1 MGRSTLISLNT
12 TEAHIQTPSRMN
24 KLLMLTFLVTL
35 MGLMA
40 TAAPQE
46 EVEEH
51 ELEDLSAD
59 EINVME
65 EVAESREE
73 REAAGRKKR
82 PSRMRS
88 TGTNNPRKPAKKTK
102 KKVTIK
108 GKDKLR
114 KKRPSRMR
122 STGTNNPRKPAK
134 KPKQKVS
141 IKGKGRNANRQN
153 ARTNCRADRSDY
165 TCLLNAMNYLGLMK
179 TQVANYLRQ
188 QGRIAAANKTGEKKN
203 GKKGIFASTAQRII
217 RSGGGDSSALSC
229 QGSTTSNGAKNLTAL
244 AALLNGCAVKVKA
257 ACATENMPLPNMTE
271 VMTCAT
277 AMDSFKSMVET
288 CTKIKENGTDACT
301 CWSNSNFTAL
311 ETTIRSNMCKGKDAQ
326 SASTAQ
332 LKACRGNFSACKQ
345 AEDDGMKAMSSCA
358 TSKADL
364 LASAKTLTANSAG
377 LDAAK
382 TKVDSLAGN
391 GTRSPFFAAAAA
403 IRAAESCAEIIT
415 IVTEIKTIV
424 AANPENST
432 VTTLT
437 TKITSV
443 ASTVT
448 CSDAEKTSLATSSS
462 DLAAA
467 KESVDGSL
475 ATINEDI
482 EIASGSP
489 PTDEEISSA
498 TTASSA
504 TAASS
509 ARRNIVAR
517 HLLNRFNLN

>member
-12 TEAHIQTPSRMN
+12 TQAHIQTPSRMN
-24 KLLMLTFLVTL
+24 KLLMLAFLVTM

-46 EVEEH
+46 DVEEL
-51 ELEDLSAD
+51 ELEDYSED
-59 EINVME
+59 EGDAME
-65 EVAESREE
+65 EVAESREV
-73 REAAGRKKR
+73 REAGRRRKADCKGRRNCRDRLMKPKKNGRKVGPK
-82 PSRMRS
+82 
-88 TGTNNPRKPAKKTK
+88 KKAKK
-102 KKVTIK
+102 
-108 GKDKLR
+108 
-114 KKRPSRMR
+114 S
-122 STGTNNPRKPAK
+122 K
-134 KPKQKVS
+134 KPTQ
-141 IKGKGRNANRQN
+141 GERRGNNRNGA
-153 ARTNCRADRSDY
+153 ARSCSRSSTDY
-165 TCLLNAMNYLGLMK
+165 TCLINAMTYLNLTK
-179 TQVANYLRQ
+179 TQVANYLKQ
-188 QGRIAAANKTGEKKN
+188 QGRIVAANKTGEKKN

-217 RSGGGDSSALSC
+217 RSGGGNSAALSC
-229 QGSTTSNGAKNLTAL
+229 QGSTTSSGAKNLTSL
-244 AALLNGCAVKVKA
+244 ATLLNGCEAKVKA

-271 VMTCAT
+271 VSACVSSMETFKGMVDTCQ
-277 AMDSFKSMVET
+277 MN
-288 CTKIKENGTDACT
+288 KENGTEACT
-301 CWSNSNFTAL
+301 CWSNANFTAL
-311 ETTIRSNMCKGKDAQ
+311 AATIRKCKI
-326 SASTAQ
+326 STTQKAVVAQ
-332 LKACRGNFSACKQ
+332 LSLCKANFSACKQ

-358 TSKADL
+358 TSKSDL

-377 LDAAK
+377 LDSAK
-382 TKVDSLAGN
+382 TKVDSLAN
-391 GTRSPFFAAAAA
+391 STSKKRAAA
-403 IRAAESCAEIIT
+403 SCAEIIT

-475 ATINEDI
+475 ATIKEDL
-482 EIASGSP
+482 EIATGSA
-489 PTDEEISSA
+489 PTEEEISSA
-498 TTASSA
+498 TTASSTA

>member
-12 TEAHIQTPSRMN
+12 TQAHIQTPSRMN
-24 KLLMLTFLVTL
+24 KLLMLAFLVTM

-46 EVEEH
+46 DVEEL
-51 ELEDLSAD
+51 ELEDYSED
-59 EINVME
+59 EGDAME
-65 EVAESREE
+65 EVAESREV
-73 REAAGRKKR
+73 REAGRRRNCNGKRNCRNRSMNPKK
-82 PSRMRS
+82 
-88 TGTNNPRKPAKKTK
+88 
-102 KKVTIK
+102 
-108 GKDKLR
+108 
-114 KKRPSRMR
+114 
-122 STGTNNPRKPAK
+122 
-134 KPKQKVS
+134 
-141 IKGKGRNANRQN
+141 KGRNVVPKKKAKKSKKSKSKKSKKPTGGERKRIKQSSRQSS
-153 ARTNCRADRSDY
+153 RCSRSTDY
-165 TCLLNAMNYLGLMK
+165 TCLINAMTYLNLTK
-179 TQVANYLRQ
+179 TQVANYLKQ
-188 QGRIAAANKTGEKKN
+188 QGRIVAANKTGEKKN

-229 QGSTTSNGAKNLTAL
+229 QGSTTSNGAKNLTSL
-244 AALLNGCAVKVKA
+244 AKLLNGCEAKVKM

-271 VMTCAT
+271 VSACVSTMET
-277 AMDSFKSMVET
+277 FKGMVAN
-288 CTKIKENGTDACT
+288 CQKMKENGTEACT
-301 CWSNSNFTAL
+301 CWSNSNFTSLAA
-311 ETTIRSNMCKGKDAQ
+311 TIRKCKINKDQA
-326 SASTAQ
+326 AVIDQ
-332 LKACRGNFSACKQ
+332 LKYCRGNFSACKT

-358 TSKADL
+358 TSKSAL
-364 LASAKTLTANSAG
+364 LASAKALTANSAG
-377 LDAAK
+377 LDSAK
-382 TKVDSLAGN
+382 TKVDSLAN
-391 GTRSPFFAAAAA
+391 STSTRAAAA
-403 IRAAESCAEIIT
+403 SCA
-415 IVTEIKTIV
+415 EIKTIV

-475 ATINEDI
+475 ATIKEDL
-482 EIASGSP
+482 EIATGSA
-489 PTDEEISSA
+489 PTEEEISSA
-498 TTASSA
+498 TTASSTA